1 MSLTKEAVM
10 KKMKDENTVILDI
23 LPEDDFKRLHIMGS
37 ESFTFGQNVR
47 SFLLAVEKKYGK
59 EKFFITYCANRA
71 DSLSSRNA
79 AFVLKEQGFRAEDYP
94 GGIQEWS
101 DAGLPIEG
109 TEAEIREAFAEA
121 MPTPA
126 K

>member
-10 KKMKDENTVILDI
+10 KKMKNENTVVLDI
-23 LPEDDFKRLHIMGS
+23 LPEDDFKRLHIRGA
-37 ESFTFGQNVR
+37 ESFVFGQNVR

-59 EKFFITYCANRA
+59 DKFFITYCANRA
-71 DSLSSRNA
+71 VSLSSRNA
-79 AFVLKEQGFRAEDYP
+79 AFVLQEQGFRAEDYP

-101 DAGLPIEG
+101 DAGLPVAG
-109 TEAEIREAFAEA
+109 TEADIREAFAAELLS
-121 MPTPA
+121 PA

>member
-1 MSLTKEAVM
+1 
-10 KKMKDENTVILDI
+10 MKDESTVVLDI

-59 EKFFITYCANRA
+59 EKFFITYCANRK

-79 AFVLKEQGFRAEDYP
+79 AFVLKEQGFRADDYP

-109 TEAEIREAFAEA
+109 TEADVREAFAEA

>member
-1 MSLTKEAVM
+1 MSLTKEAVF
-10 KKMKDENTVILDI
+10 KKMNDENTVILDI
-23 LPEDDFKRLHIMGS
+23 LPEDDFKKLHIKGS
-37 ESFTFGQNVR
+37 ENFVFGQNVR

-79 AFVLKEQGFRAEDYP
+79 AFVLQEQGFHAEDYP

-101 DAGLPIEG
+101 DAGFPIEG
-109 TEAEIREAFAEA
+109 TEAEIRETFEECKPRAV
-121 MPTPA
+121 

>member
-23 LPEDDFKRLHIMGS
+23 LPEDDFKKLHIMGS

-79 AFVLKEQGFRAEDYP
+79 AFVLQEQGFRAEDYP

-101 DAGLPIEG
+101 EAGLPIGG
-109 TEAEIREAFAEA
+109 TEADLREAFAEEA
-121 MPTPA
+121 LPPT